1 MRMLRR
7 GRALGN
13 PDIQCRSTASLAHS
27 AATAL
32 LMCPLAGIGP
42 RRGVEHPHTVIKA
55 GGGVA
60 LSGMKC
66 SKVVLKNVGPIEH
79 GEIKTNKVNV
89 FIGPNN
95 TGKSIASRIMYGL
108 WQLDE
113 STVPFAKRTLFAG
126 LGHKGRVTDP
136 PFGSVLVARG
146 AGIHVRDI
154 ITHGQS
160 NGWIE
165 VTKADSSVTR
175 YAYDRMEEFNMSRI
189 LARLSRMVIDTQ
201 EDCMYVP
208 AGRTGTMQSLLQFMQ
223 IRNDLLNTVWETLG
237 EDPPPGVDHL
247 TPKSHPSTR
256 RLRQRRRIIPEHLER
271 FNDLILETASDG
283 LPEDAQKL
291 FVALF
296 HGTIE
301 SDDSYNMP
309 QIYYHDPSGFVTK
322 IDSAGSGTVSSF
334 PIVASMHKVEAGG
347 TLIVEE
353 PEAHLEPLS
362 QQKMITA
369 LVRTAQA
376 KNVNLVF
383 TTHSE
388 YVVYP
393 LLSMVSGGELKHSD
407 LGIYNFSRTNGSY
420 TRIAELPVS
429 EAGEMDDELFEEAIN
444 ALGTRL

>member
-1 MRMLRR
+1 MRCGRR
-7 GRALGN
+7 GGGTFNGPPRQN
-13 PDIQCRSTASLAHS
+13 RT
-27 AATAL
+27 
-32 LMCPLAGIGP
+32 P
-42 RRGVEHPHTVIKA
+42 RRGVEHPHTVIKSWWK
-55 GGGVA
+55 VA

-95 TGKSIASRIMYGL
+95 TGKSIASRVMYGL

-113 STVPFAKRTLFAG
+113 SAVPFDESALLTRM
-126 LGHKGRVTDP
+126 GHKVHVTGP
-136 PFGSVLVARG
+136 LLGSVLVARG

-154 ITHGQS
+154 ITHGQT

-175 YAYDRMEEFNMSRI
+175 YSYDRTGEFNMSRI
-189 LARLSRMVIDTQ
+189 LARLSSMVIGTHK
-201 EDCMYVP
+201 DCMYVP

-237 EDPPPGVDHL
+237 EDPPPDADHSAS
-247 TPKSHPSTR
+247 KSHPATR
-256 RLRQRRRIIPEHLER
+256 RRRLRRRIIPEHLER
-271 FNDLILETASDG
+271 FNDLILETASEG
-283 LPEDAQKL
+283 LPEDAQRL
-291 FVALF
+291 FSALF
-296 HGTIE
+296 HGTVE
-301 SDDSYNMP
+301 SDDSYNLP

-334 PIVASMHKVEAGG
+334 PIIASMHKVEAGG
-347 TLIVEE
+347 TLIIEE

-393 LLSMVSGGELKHSD
+393 LLSMVSGGELKRSD
-407 LGIYNFSRTNGSY
+407 LGIYNFRRANGSY

-429 EAGEMDDELFEEAIN
+429 EAGEMDDDLFKEAIN